1 MSNNKDTFVFT
12 RENYILMIIGV
23 AIIFLGYLLMVGG
36 GSEDPTLF
44 NPEIFNKQRLT
55 VSPIV
60 IIIGFIVEIYA
71 IMKKP
76 KTENKSI

>member
-1 MSNNKDTFVFT
+1 MSNSKDTFVFT

-23 AIIFLGYLLMVGG
+23 AIIFIGYLLMVGG
-36 GSEDPTLF
+36 GSDDPTKF
-44 NPEIFNKQRLT
+44 NSEIFNTQRLT

-76 KTENKSI
+76 KVEGQ